1 MAHTQIEEGKK
12 WRVQPFRVTVRP
24 DELMKKI
31 AQNAAQPVFFCQ
43 KLMHFITLGMR
54 SKIMWSTSVIK
65 KLYKANNQPLG
76 KK

>member
-31 AQNAAQPVFFCQ
+31 AQNAAQPVFFV
-43 KLMHFITLGMR
+43 K
-54 SKIMWSTSVIK
+54 
-65 KLYKANNQPLG
+65 N
-76 KK
+76 